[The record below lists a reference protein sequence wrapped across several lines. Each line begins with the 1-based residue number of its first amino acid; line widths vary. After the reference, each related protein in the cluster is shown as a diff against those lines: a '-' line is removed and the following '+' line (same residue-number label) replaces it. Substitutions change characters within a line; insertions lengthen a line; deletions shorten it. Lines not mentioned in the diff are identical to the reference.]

1 MKMRSIRHIKV
12 NKDRDYIRVGTCSR
26 CRKKDVSI
34 VVHHPPSGDRPFSIC
49 NYCSKDLW
57 DSVGESNKENFLK
70 WGSVTK
76 QRKRSNHRQG
86 DRSLRKNDAKHNS
99 FEDKRNNRNNNV
111 NKDK

>member
-1 MKMRSIRHIKV
+1 MKMRSIRHVRV
-12 NKDRDYIRVGTCSR
+12 NADRDYIRVGTCSR

-34 VVHHPPSGDRPFSIC
+34 VVHHPPTGDRPFSIC

-76 QRKRSNHRQG
+76 QRKRNHANRNDKNWKRNDSNHRNSNG
-86 DRSLRKNDAKHNS
+86 NS
-99 FEDKRNNRNNNV
+99 FNRNKGV